1 MKTSQH
7 AFYGWKSCHNDSLHL
22 NLDSQNS
29 LPQQDVSD
37 GLIDEVPGGLTGVD
51 HVSIGELHGLGSSS
65 TQLSGNNNLTTLGTS
80 LHDESEDTV
89 TSTNVGNE
97 HGVSIQSLPKF
108 NACPTKVNSPPDG
121 QTSQKL
127 VPQRLGLGNGTETS
141 VLDLLSVELQRVLG
155 ELESL
160 GNQSGQLP
168 DPPSLLS
175 EDILSVGSTD
185 DDLGLSVGGS
195 DLTSGVTLLGKLA
208 GAIGIIAVLS

>member
-1 MKTSQH
+1 MH
-7 AFYGWKSCHNDSLHL
+7 CD
-22 NLDSQNS
+22 
-29 LPQQDVSD
+29 
-37 GLIDEVPGGLTGVD
+37 
-51 HVSIGELHGLGSSS
+51 
-65 TQLSGNNNLTTLGTS
+65 
-80 LHDESEDTV
+80 DES
-89 TSTNVGNE
+89 TSTSTDQTRV
-97 HGVSIQSLPKF
+97 V
-108 NACPTKVNSPPDG
+108 ACVEKHVDSPPDG

-175 EDILSVGSTD
+175 EDILGVGSTD